1 MDLLL
6 STPNLSIAELR
17 KVLSDNDV
25 KDTST
30 SKPELLQ
37 LVSDTLLTKMMLDE
51 LQEESAKELQEA
63 EELSKLVEQERVSQ
77 EQAQR
82 QQLRLKQDQ
91 EYQETIHIDTTSDSL
106 PLNIDVCESSQTIDT
121 TVNDGGLSPES
132 LRAIRINRFE

>member
-1 MDLLL
+1 MDQLL
-6 STPNLSIAELR
+6 SLPNLSIAELR

-51 LQEESAKELQEA
+51 LQQEAAKELQEA
-63 EELSKLVEQERVSQ
+63 EELSKLVEQERISQ
-77 EQAQR
+77 EQAHR

-91 EYQETIHIDTTSDSL
+91 EYLETIHIDTTSDSL

-121 TVNDGGLSPES
+121 TVNDGDLSPES
-132 LRAIRINRFE
+132 LRAISINRFD